1 VKALWLFAALLA
13 PVPAFP
19 LQNPRPPVV
28 LPPAGLR
35 VIDLESAD
43 QDPAAGTGIRD
54 LGANAVTVS
63 RPPSREAD
71 EIVTAAGL
79 TYFALLTTDEI
90 AILSRDAS
98 RIAEIRGERSL
109 LGFYF
114 WDAQVVEGFTTPEA
128 QQQGYSTLKLL
139 FPEKLVL
146 YPTRLDPIAW
156 NPDFLDRY
164 FRPEFTDLVTPY
176 FYPVGTTILGEARE
190 EDAWRARLGGL
201 LSALASRIPPGK
213 GLLPVLQGFEQQG
226 YPVSTHFLADQ
237 FAVYRSFWPNLSNA
251 IVFAWKLSPPLVGIA
266 GRPDLQEGACN
277 LFRSL
282 SRRSTC
288 RSERVLSWR

>member
-1 VKALWLFAALLA
+1 VKVLWLFAALLA
-13 PVPAFP
+13 PVPAF
-19 LQNPRPPVV
+19 LFQNPRPPVV

-43 QDPAAGTGIRD
+43 QDPAAGSAIRD

-201 LSALASRIPPGK
+201 LSTLASRIPPGK

>member
-1 VKALWLFAALLA
+1 VKVLWLFAALLA
-13 PVPAFP
+13 PVPAF
-19 LQNPRPPVV
+19 LFQNPRPPVV

-43 QDPAAGTGIRD
+43 QDPAAGSAIRD